1 MTLADL
7 RGLIR
12 VRNAFLNRTQLQF
25 TLDLANHGIWP
36 GEIDPSL
43 EADVNGAR
51 EWRTQFGRLVERKGV
66 LSLEPVDLDVRSGYS
81 SRVAGGQ
88 VQ

>member
-51 EWRTQFGRLVERKGV
+51 NGGRSLAV
-66 LSLEPVDLDVRSGYS
+66 LSSARAS
-81 SRVAGGQ
+81 
-88 VQ
+88 